1 MRYNVGLYQKCLSR
15 LEETEPTFKS
25 RANRIVNFNKMRKI
39 YQLLHHVKK
48 YQDSLYN
55 YQLDVTTLYY
65 LLSVFNRP
73 KFRPQVERSEDKEN
87 KKKKKK

>member
-1 MRYNVGLYQKCLSR
+1 
-15 LEETEPTFKS
+15 
-25 RANRIVNFNKMRKI
+25 MRKI
-39 YQLLHHVKK
+39 YQLLQHIKR

-55 YQLDVTTLYY
+55 YQLDVAILYY

-73 KFRPQVERSEDKEN
+73 KFRAHVARQEQEDKDKDSN